1 MQEEGKKNILG
12 NSSGF
17 LCASFNPDTP
27 PFFLVRFSGFG
38 RREVDKP
45 SLSLSLYFAFP
56 LSRSLSLPTG
66 LGEI

>member
-1 MQEEGKKNILG
+1 MQEEGKNILG

-17 LCASFNPDTP
+17 LCASLKATLLLF
-27 PFFLVRFSGFG
+27 FFLVRFSGFG

-45 SLSLSLYFAFP
+45 SLSLSLF
-56 LSRSLSLPTG
+56 LRSLSLSLALPTG